1 MRKNRMVLV
10 LICAVMVM
18 MLATGCGKEKEAPV
32 PVDLS
37 SENRQDGE
45 ENMEENTGDNA
56 LEDIPNGNAT
66 AGKDKQS
73 DMDDKDSAAGADD
86 ETAGN
91 SQTQRD
97 GKDSAAGAD
106 DEIAGNSQTQRDDK
120 LEGDDTQAGQVPGT
134 EELNCDVI
142 SIGQDSFTACKNVT
156 YSNGDADIMVGV
168 APGYEEDD
176 DLVTVYVNE
185 NCSYQYKTVRN
196 GGVNPEDV
204 SSREGSFGDL
214 KNGMLCTV
222 RGSWRDGSFYADS
235 IVMSEFV

>member
-1 MRKNRMVLV
+1 MRILQMMRKNRTGWT
-10 LICAVMVM
+10 LICAIMVM
-18 MLATGCGKEKEAPV
+18 MLATGCGKEEEAPI

-37 SENRQDGE
+37 SENGQDGE
-45 ENMEENTGDNA
+45 ENMEENTEENTGDNA

-66 AGKDKQS
+66 AWKDKQS
-73 DMDDKDSAAGADD
+73 DMDDKDSV
-86 ETAGN
+86 
-91 SQTQRD
+91 
-97 GKDSAAGAD
+97 AGAD

-120 LEGDDTQAGQVPGT
+120 LEGDDTQAGQVSGT

-168 APGYEEDD
+168 APGYEEED

-222 RGSWRDGSFYADS
+222 RGSWRDGYFYADS
-235 IVMSEFV
+235 IVMSEFD

>member
-1 MRKNRMVLV
+1 MRILQMMRKNRMVWTLS
-10 LICAVMVM
+10 CAIMVM
-18 MLATGCGKEKEAPV
+18 MLATGCGKEKEAPI

-37 SENRQDGE
+37 SENGQDG
-45 ENMEENTGDNA
+45 EENTGDNG

-86 ETAGN
+86 E
-91 SQTQRD
+91 
-97 GKDSAAGAD
+97 
-106 DEIAGNSQTQRDDK
+106 IAGNSQTQRDDK
-120 LEGDDTQAGQVPGT
+120 LEGDDAQAGQVFGT

-168 APGYEEDD
+168 APGYEEED

-214 KNGMLCTV
+214 KNGMMCTV

>member
-1 MRKNRMVLV
+1 MRILQMMRKNRTGWT
-10 LICAVMVM
+10 LICAIMVM
-18 MLATGCGKEKEAPV
+18 MLATGCGKEKEAPI

-37 SENRQDGE
+37 SENGQDGE
-45 ENMEENTGDNA
+45 ENTEENT
-56 LEDIPNGNAT
+56 
-66 AGKDKQS
+66 
-73 DMDDKDSAAGADD
+73 
-86 ETAGN
+86 
-91 SQTQRD
+91 
-97 GKDSAAGAD
+97 GAD

-120 LEGDDTQAGQVPGT
+120 LEGDDTQAGQVSGT
-134 EELNCDVI
+134 EELDCNVK
-142 SIGQDSFTACKNVT
+142 SIGQDSFIVCRNTT
-156 YSNGDADIMVGV
+156 YSDGDTDIVVGP
-168 APGYEEDD
+168 APGYEEAD

-222 RGSWRDGSFYADS
+222 RGSWRDGYFYADS

>member
-1 MRKNRMVLV
+1 MRILQMMRKNRTGWT
-10 LICAVMVM
+10 LICAIMVM
-18 MLATGCGKEKEAPV
+18 MLATGCGKEKEAPI

-37 SENRQDGE
+37 SENGQDGE
-45 ENMEENTGDNA
+45 ENT
-56 LEDIPNGNAT
+56 
-66 AGKDKQS
+66 
-73 DMDDKDSAAGADD
+73 
-86 ETAGN
+86 
-91 SQTQRD
+91 
-97 GKDSAAGAD
+97 GAD

-120 LEGDDTQAGQVPGT
+120 LEGDDTQAGQVSGT

-156 YSNGDADIMVGV
+156 YSNDDADIMVGV
-168 APGYEEDD
+168 APGYEEED

-222 RGSWRDGSFYADS
+222 RGSWRDGYFYADS

>member
-1 MRKNRMVLV
+1 MRILQMMRKNRTVWT
-10 LICAVMVM
+10 LICAIMVM
-18 MLATGCGKEKEAPV
+18 MLATGCGKEKEAPI

-37 SENRQDGE
+37 SENGQDGE
-45 ENMEENTGDNA
+45 ENTEENT
-56 LEDIPNGNAT
+56 
-66 AGKDKQS
+66 
-73 DMDDKDSAAGADD
+73 
-86 ETAGN
+86 
-91 SQTQRD
+91 
-97 GKDSAAGAD
+97 GAD

-120 LEGDDTQAGQVPGT
+120 LEGDDTQAGQVSGT

-168 APGYEEDD
+168 APGYEEED

-222 RGSWRDGSFYADS
+222 RGSWRDGYFYADS

>member
-1 MRKNRMVLV
+1 MRILQMMRKNRTGWT
-10 LICAVMVM
+10 LICAIMVM
-18 MLATGCGKEKEAPV
+18 MLVTGCGKEKEAPI

-45 ENMEENTGDNA
+45 ENTEENT
-56 LEDIPNGNAT
+56 
-66 AGKDKQS
+66 
-73 DMDDKDSAAGADD
+73 
-86 ETAGN
+86 
-91 SQTQRD
+91 
-97 GKDSAAGAD
+97 GAD
-106 DEIAGNSQTQRDDK
+106 DEIAGNGQTQRDDK
-120 LEGDDTQAGQVPGT
+120 LERDDTQAGQVPGT

-156 YSNGDADIMVGV
+156 YSDGDSDIMVGV

-222 RGSWRDGSFYADS
+222 RGSWRDGYFYADS
-235 IVMSEFV
+235 IVMSEFD

>member
-1 MRKNRMVLV
+1 MRILQMMRKNRTGWT
-10 LICAVMVM
+10 LICAIMVM
-18 MLATGCGKEKEAPV
+18 MLATGCGKEEEAPI

-45 ENMEENTGDNA
+45 ENTEENT
-56 LEDIPNGNAT
+56 
-66 AGKDKQS
+66 
-73 DMDDKDSAAGADD
+73 
-86 ETAGN
+86 
-91 SQTQRD
+91 
-97 GKDSAAGAD
+97 GAD

-120 LEGDDTQAGQVPGT
+120 LEGDDTQAGQVSGT

-168 APGYEEDD
+168 APGYEEED

-222 RGSWRDGSFYADS
+222 RGSWRDGYFYADS
-235 IVMSEFV
+235 IVMSEFD

>member
-1 MRKNRMVLV
+1 MRILQMMRKNRTGWT
-10 LICAVMVM
+10 LICAIMVM
-18 MLATGCGKEKEAPV
+18 MLATGCGKEKEAPI

-45 ENMEENTGDNA
+45 ENTEENT
-56 LEDIPNGNAT
+56 
-66 AGKDKQS
+66 
-73 DMDDKDSAAGADD
+73 
-86 ETAGN
+86 
-91 SQTQRD
+91 
-97 GKDSAAGAD
+97 GAD

-120 LEGDDTQAGQVPGT
+120 LEGDDTQAGQVSGT

-168 APGYEEDD
+168 APGYEEED

-222 RGSWRDGSFYADS
+222 RGSWRDGYFYADS
-235 IVMSEFV
+235 IVMSEFD